1 MSWSLCS
8 IPPLVGVHFLKGGE
22 QVSMVL
28 VSWELML
35 FLSIYLFIYLFI
47 YYFII
52 LLFIYLFL
60 VKGLFTMKCKYY
72 TIFK

>member
-35 FLSIYLFIYLFI
+35 FLSIYLFIYC
-47 YYFII
+47 FII
-52 LLFIYLFL
+52 LLFIDLFL